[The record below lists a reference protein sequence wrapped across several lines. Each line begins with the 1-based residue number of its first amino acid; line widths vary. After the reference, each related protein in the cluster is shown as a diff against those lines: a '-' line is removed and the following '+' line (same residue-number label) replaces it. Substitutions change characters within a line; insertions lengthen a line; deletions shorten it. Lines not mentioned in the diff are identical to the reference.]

1 MEFGES
7 PFEIA
12 KFIICSLQ
20 MSKRFVAFLSILSLF
35 LSTLLNPGNAA
46 YEALEQRLNSAL
58 ND

>member
-7 PFEIA
+7 PLAIA
-12 KFIICSLQ
+12 KFTICSLQ
-20 MSKRFVAFLSILSLF
+20 MSKRLVAFSSILSLF
-35 LSTLLNPGNAA
+35 LSTLLIPGNAA